1 MDSTLFYANLNF
13 RLTTPEMQLLHLK
26 DHTSTMLMIN
36 VCEQYTIIFMCL
48 YFMFISLATAGWIG
62 SASHTSNPNSILE
75 YSLTPTLT
83 LASLSPS
90 PNPNQLQYSL
100 TPTLTLASLTP
111 SLNPN
116 HRLVGVLPAAV
127 AIWSVL
133 ELLWKTNHGDIVPRL
148 VAEG

>member
-26 DHTSTMLMIN
+26 DHTSTMLMIS

-75 YSLTPTLT
+75 YSLTLT
-83 LASLSPS
+83 LAL
-90 PNPNQLQYSL
+90 
-100 TPTLTLASLTP
+100 
-111 SLNPN
+111 
-116 HRLVGVLPAAV
+116 
-127 AIWSVL
+127 
-133 ELLWKTNHGDIVPRL
+133 
-148 VAEG
+148 